1 MSIGKVGVTNASAAV
16 VSCVFGAL
24 WISAGHTA
32 GSQAPWGETSRCAL
46 VLKRTAAEAG
56 TVAPRKKMDL
66 LEDPQ
71 EPANRQ

>member
-1 MSIGKVGVTNASAAV
+1 MARWELLTHQQLWSPVSLVHFDLSRTHCCGAHRLPGVRLADV
-16 VSCVFGAL
+16 L
-24 WISAGHTA
+24 WY
-32 GSQAPWGETSRCAL
+32 R
-46 VLKRTAAEAG
+46 KRTAAEAG